1 MFDQERRMK
10 AKKDSERII
19 EPVSLRI
26 MTFLRIDYSR
36 PDPIK
41 RIGVDAQ
48 RKLRAESA
56 SIFGSC
62 VHHARLSVY
71 RIIQICGDS
80 PVKRIAE

>member
-48 RKLRAESA
+48 RKLMAEPA
-56 SIFGSC
+56 GIFGSC
-62 VHHARLSVY
+62 VNHARLSVNG
-71 RIIQICGDS
+71 IIQVRRDS
-80 PVKRIAE
+80 PIKRIAE